1 MATNYRSAVLNGT
14 MAAARLHNRLGTRA
28 QVEARGGN
36 IDIFGV
42 INGLHIP
49 LLLRPLKG
57 LLGAYLNAPAPGIL
71 VTTERRM
78 PVQRFTAAHELGHSH
93 LLHDPSLDDEG
104 ILRRAMVQQASPTP
118 PSGHLQEIEA
128 DSFAIEFLTPR
139 WLIKWHADQQ
149 KWRAADFEKPDT
161 VYQLALRL
169 GTSYTATCWTLSR
182 YKFLS
187 PPEARR
193 LTEIQPKRLKE
204 ALLADHRP
212 TRSRPL
218 PWSMICPV
226 PRPRGSL
233 APNDARRWR
242 LHDRSSRKAR
252 SRVFVR
258 RRPRSGRPADVPR
271 LRGQRRSC
279 RVARRLGTPV
289 LRVRFLSIRHA
300 VVAIGHGIAGDRA
313 ILIRNSWGVDWGVGG
328 CAWLTESFLTPRL
341 MRLAA
346 LTEETNGPNARQA
359 A

>member
-36 IDIFGV
+36 IDIFEV
-42 INGLHIP
+42 INGLEIP

-104 ILRRAMVQQASPTP
+104 ILRRAMAQQASPTP

-149 KWRAADFEKPDT
+149 KWRAADFEKPET

-187 PPEARR
+187 PSEARR

-212 TRSRPL
+212 TDYRGDVWHLTERDAGLLIDGSRDDHFVLNLEEHSGGGYLWNIDQLKESGFAIVRDDRASYDDEGIGGHVLRS
-218 PWSMICPV
+218 V
-226 PRPRGSL
+226 TAYTDEPRRGQVTL
-233 APNDARRWR
+233 DE
-242 LHDRSSRKAR
+242 
-252 SRVFVR
+252 
-258 RRPRSGRPADVPR
+258 RRPWLPAAGPLTTFTLEYDLSGPETEGLSRAE
-271 LRGQRRSC
+271 RR
-279 RVARRLGTPV
+279 
-289 LRVRFLSIRHA
+289 
-300 VVAIGHGIAGDRA
+300 
-313 ILIRNSWGVDWGVGG
+313 
-328 CAWLTESFLTPRL
+328 
-341 MRLAA
+341 AA
-346 LTEETNGPNARQA
+346 LEA